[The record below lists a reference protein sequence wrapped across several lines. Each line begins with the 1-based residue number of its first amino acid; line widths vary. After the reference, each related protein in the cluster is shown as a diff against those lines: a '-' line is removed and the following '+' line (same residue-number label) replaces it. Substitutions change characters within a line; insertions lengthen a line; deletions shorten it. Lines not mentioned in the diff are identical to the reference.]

1 MAMDDSED
9 TIDDPEVSSPEEI
22 GGEDVANESVAAESS
37 PAGSLPA
44 GSQGEGDAEES
55 PVENDIEESSAEHDA
70 EESPVEN
77 DDAEL
82 VEGSSEALTAADDE
96 DEKEEETTLVAT
108 VSSGPLEEFIED
120 DEEIVMDWYILK
132 VQSNR
137 ENTICDALRRRVAV
151 AGLERY
157 FGEIMV
163 PTEDIAEFKN
173 GKKKIV
179 KRKLY
184 PGYIVAHMA
193 INDDTWFL
201 VRETPGIGDFTGSQ
215 GKPAPMLRHEV
226 ERIVKSVRPD
236 EEEGEQVKTSI
247 PFKLGDMVRI
257 KEGTFEN
264 FEGKV
269 EVIDEANG
277 RVTVMISIFGRT
289 TPFEAEHWQ
298 IEAI

>member
-1 MAMDDSED
+1 MDDLDKTVDGEQL
-9 TIDDPEVSSPEEI
+9 PVEGEVS
-22 GGEDVANESVAAESS
+22 AE
-37 PAGSLPA
+37 AV
-44 GSQGEGDAEES
+44 GEGSVGEA
-55 PVENDIEESSAEHDA
+55 VE
-70 EESPVEN
+70 
-77 DDAEL
+77 
-82 VEGSSEALTAADDE
+82 SEAVESEAVESEAVE
-96 DEKEEETTLVAT
+96 SEAVESEVVESEAVE
-108 VSSGPLEEFIED
+108 VSGSSGPLEEVSDED
-120 DEEIVMDWYILK
+120 DDLTMDWYILK

-151 AGLERY
+151 EGLDRY

-173 GKKKIV
+173 GKKKVV

-184 PGYIVAHMA
+184 PGYIVAHMV

-215 GKPAPMLRHEV
+215 GKPSPMLKHEV
-226 ERIVKSVRPD
+226 DRIVKSANPD
-236 EEEGEQVKTSI
+236 EEDDQQVKTAI
-247 PFKLGDMVRI
+247 PFKMGDRVRI

-264 FEGKV
+264 FEGDV
-269 EVIDEANG
+269 EGIDEANG
-277 RVTVMISIFGRT
+277 RVTVMISIFGRS